1 MTKKMDTGL
10 FLEHASFPYVGGDPV
25 YDAVED
31 DVDDA
36 VDDPVDDP
44 V

>member
-10 FLEHASFPYVGGDPV
+10 FLEQASFPYVGD
-25 YDAVED
+25 DAVD
-31 DVDDA
+31 DAGDDA
-36 VDDPVDDP
+36 VDDPVEDPVDDP